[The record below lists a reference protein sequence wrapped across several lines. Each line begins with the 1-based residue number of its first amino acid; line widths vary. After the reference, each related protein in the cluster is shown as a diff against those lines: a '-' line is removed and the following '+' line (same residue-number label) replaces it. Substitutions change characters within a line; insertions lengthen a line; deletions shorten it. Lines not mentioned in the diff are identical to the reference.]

1 MIDPATHWRDSARPA
16 RFFIV
21 DANIIY
27 PIMIFFF
34 NINKKTSIF
43 LILSFIFF
51 FAMDRTNFNINRVIR
66 YAKVCISGNMRYR
79 KGWWQ

>member
-27 PIMIFFF
+27 PIMI
-34 NINKKTSIF
+34 I
-43 LILSFIFF
+43 
-51 FAMDRTNFNINRVIR
+51 
-66 YAKVCISGNMRYR
+66 
-79 KGWWQ
+79 

>member
-27 PIMIFFF
+27 PIVLFFF
-34 NINKKTSIF
+34 NISYRTLTILGISFVFFLTLDRVGFTVKK
-43 LILSFIFF
+43 
-51 FAMDRTNFNINRVIR
+51 AIR
-66 YAKVCISGNMRYR
+66 YLRVQIGGKIRYR
-79 KGWWQ
+79 RGWWK

>member
-27 PIMIFFF
+27 PILLFLF
-34 NINKKTSIF
+34 NISYRTLIILGVSFVFFLTLDRVGFTVKKT
-43 LILSFIFF
+43 
-51 FAMDRTNFNINRVIR
+51 IR
-66 YAKVCISGNMRYR
+66 YLKVQISGKIRYR
-79 KGWWQ
+79 RGWWQ